1 MKKRQVSFLIANTDS
16 AEKNGTHWWSIL
28 DIEPKTDLFFYSF
41 GIEGSKNFIIQDNKN
56 IIQKILNGIEKMT
69 RTDIKLTLVNTK
81 FSTDAYKNLNKNELD
96 SLSLSD
102 FVNLWL
108 LEDQIQDLY
117 MVTCGIFQIYFYNN
131 LFNSDVNSKIQNKK
145 N

>member
-1 MKKRQVSFLIANTDS
+1 M
-16 AEKNGTHWWSIL
+16 

-41 GIEGSKNFIIQDNKN
+41 RIEGSKNFIIQDNKN

-96 SLSLSD
+96 SLSLSLSL
-102 FVNLWL
+102 F
-108 LEDQIQDLY
+108 I
-117 MVTCGIFQIYFYNN
+117 
-131 LFNSDVNSKIQNKK
+131 LFNHLEISSKNVIL
-145 N
+145 